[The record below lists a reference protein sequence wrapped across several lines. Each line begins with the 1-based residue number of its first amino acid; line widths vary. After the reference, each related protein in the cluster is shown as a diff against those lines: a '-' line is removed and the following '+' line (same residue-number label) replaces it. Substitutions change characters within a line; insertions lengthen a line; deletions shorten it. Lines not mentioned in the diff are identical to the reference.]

1 MDKKQGV
8 FEELKKRITIQPV
21 LVLPK
26 RKEKFRVKVDALEHT
41 IGGVLLQEQE
51 GKQRPIAFL
60 SKIILPTEKNYE
72 IYNKKLLAIVKALD
86 KW

>member
-1 MDKKQGV
+1 MDKEQGV

-51 GKQRPIAFL
+51 GK
-60 SKIILPTEKNYE
+60 
-72 IYNKKLLAIVKALD
+72 
-86 KW
+86 